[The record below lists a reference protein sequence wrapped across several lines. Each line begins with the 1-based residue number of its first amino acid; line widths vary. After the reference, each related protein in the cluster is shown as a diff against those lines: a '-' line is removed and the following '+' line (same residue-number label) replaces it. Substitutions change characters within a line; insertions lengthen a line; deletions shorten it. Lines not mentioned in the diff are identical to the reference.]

1 MERSNAFHDASF
13 AVTIDGQQI
22 QVPKDTTALEA
33 ARSLNIDIPTLCY
46 HPALAPYGQ
55 CRLCLVEVKKGNRSR
70 IVTSCNYPI
79 REDGLVIETR
89 SPRVLS
95 NRRMVV
101 ELLLARCPK
110 VPLVQELAEELGV
123 SQPRFPT
130 KDENEDCVLC
140 GLCVRVCEEVIG
152 ASAISFVGRG
162 PGRKVMTPYDERSED
177 CLGCGAC
184 AFVCPT
190 GAIAIEDVLNMRRML
205 DWHTELE
212 RQTCRR
218 CGKPF
223 APEVALERLGSKVEF
238 LKDILDVCPDCR
250 RELFGTQFVVG
261 TRVSPDQTVSD
272 KRRKY
277 AQSLVR
283 GGTE

>member
-1 MERSNAFHDASF
+1 MERPHPVQNESF
-13 AVTIDGQQI
+13 AVTIDGQEAR
-22 QVPKDTTALEA
+22 VPRDTTVLEA
-33 ARSLNIDIPTLCY
+33 ARALQIDIPTLCY

-55 CRLCLVEVKKGNRSR
+55 CRLCLVEVKSGKRSR

-79 REDGLVIETR
+79 REDGLVIETH

-110 VPLVQELAEELGV
+110 VPLVQKLAEELGV

-152 ASAISFVGRG
+152 ANAISFVGRG
-162 PGRKVMTPYDERSED
+162 HNRKVMTPYDERSED

-190 GAIAIEDVLNMRRML
+190 GAIAIQDVLNMRRMV

-223 APEVALERLGSKVEF
+223 APEVSLERLGSKVDF
-238 LKDILDVCPDCR
+238 LKDVLEVCPDCR

-261 TRVSPDQTVSD
+261 TRVGPVQTASD
-272 KRRKY
+272 KRKSY
-277 AQSLVR
+277 AQSLIR
-283 GGTE
+283 GGKE

>member
-1 MERSNAFHDASF
+1 MERSHSVQQGSF
-13 AVTIDGQQI
+13 TVTIDGREA
-22 QVPKDTTALEA
+22 QVPKDTTILEA
-33 ARSLNIDIPTLCY
+33 ARTLEIDIPTLCY
-46 HPALAPYGQ
+46 HPALASYGQ
-55 CRLCLVEVKKGNRSR
+55 CRLCLVEVKRGNRSR
-70 IVTSCNYPI
+70 MVTSCNYPI
-79 REDGLVIETR
+79 REDGLVIETH

-95 NRRMVV
+95 NRKMVV

-110 VPLVQELAEELGV
+110 VPLVQELAQELGV

-162 PGRKVMTPYDERSED
+162 PAREVATPYDERSED
-177 CLGCGAC
+177 CVGCGAC

-190 GAIAIEDVLNMRRML
+190 GAIAIEDVLNMRRMV

-212 RQTCRR
+212 RQSCRR

-223 APEVALERLGSKVEF
+223 APEVALERLGSKIEF

-250 RELFGTQFVVG
+250 RVLFGTQFVVG
-261 TRVSPDQTVSD
+261 TRVGPGRIRQET
-272 KRRKY
+272 
-277 AQSLVR
+277 
-283 GGTE
+283 